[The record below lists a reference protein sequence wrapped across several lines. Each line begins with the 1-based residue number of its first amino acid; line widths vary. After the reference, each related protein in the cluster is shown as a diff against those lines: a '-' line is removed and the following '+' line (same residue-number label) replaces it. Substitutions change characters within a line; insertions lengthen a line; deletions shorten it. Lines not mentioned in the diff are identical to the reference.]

1 MDGLYLYC
9 QVCNNY
15 VGGGDCGCGWRN
27 RYLKEEKKK
36 SEMEDVSTE
45 ELIEELSSRLYN
57 YEPDEFEDVLDQLRR
72 NYVGD

>member
-27 RYLKEEKKK
+27 RYLKEEQPP
-36 SEMEDVSTE
+36 MEDISTE
-45 ELIEELSSRLYN
+45 ELLQELSSSLYH
-57 YEPDEFEDVLDQLRR
+57 YEPDEFEDVLDELRS
-72 NYVGD
+72 NYVRD

>member
-27 RYLKEEKKK
+27 RYLKEEKTDV
-36 SEMEDVSTE
+36 EDVSTE
-45 ELIEELSSRLYN
+45 ELIQELSSRLSN
-57 YEPDEFEDVLDQLRR
+57 YAPDEFEDVLDQLRSD
-72 NYVGD
+72 YVGD

>member
-27 RYLKEEKKK
+27 RYLKEEQPP
-36 SEMEDVSTE
+36 MEDIPTE
-45 ELIEELSSRLYN
+45 DLLQELSSRLYH
-57 YEPDEFEDVLDQLRR
+57 YEPDEFEDVLDELRS
-72 NYVGD
+72 NYVRD

>member
-27 RYLKEEKKK
+27 RYLKEEQPP
-36 SEMEDVSTE
+36 MEDISTE
-45 ELIEELSSRLYN
+45 ELLQELSSRLYH
-57 YEPDEFEDVLDQLRR
+57 YEPDEFEDVLDELRS
-72 NYVGD
+72 NYVRD

>member
-27 RYLKEEKKK
+27 RYLKEEQPP
-36 SEMEDVSTE
+36 MEDISTE
-45 ELIEELSSRLYN
+45 ELLHELSSRLYH
-57 YEPDEFEDVLDQLRR
+57 YEPDEFEDVLDELRS
-72 NYVGD
+72 NYVRD